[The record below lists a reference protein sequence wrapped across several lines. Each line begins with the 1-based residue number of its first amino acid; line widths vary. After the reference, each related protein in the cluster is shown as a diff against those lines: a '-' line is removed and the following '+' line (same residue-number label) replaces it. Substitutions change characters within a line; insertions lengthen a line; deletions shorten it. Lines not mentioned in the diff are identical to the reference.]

1 MPSPTFL
8 YHSRTAPPV
17 RPSRSLE
24 GLERVI
30 PPLSPNPPFSTRS
43 DLFLNKPLPAK
54 PLPEQPECS
63 AMWSDSS
70 DSDSD
75 TESTLDSITGPSE
88 PRNSADSYPIFVSSG
103 SDFDDMG
110 DHPAPSADQLLRL
123 SPQPPHKRT
132 DSISIN
138 VPSIVEPSTSVSSSF
153 SDTQYVRPPHWSQ
166 NRTGTNHYFR
176 EKKWDYFPELA
187 PSALQASGR
196 ISPNTVAPN
205 NKTRKLCNPLDFAK
219 GKYRW
224 HSLDRVG
231 FSGVRHSIKTY
242 VHRTLSRDST
252 GNKKEIPRPA
262 TAPMDYYLNDVG
274 DILGKTVPVQQFSL
288 ALDTKV
294 ARATSVATSLA
305 TSSSSEYD
313 CTNHKFHLQ
322 TPISPTSPTSLKT
335 PTTPRPKQLAVPLTA
350 YQKHGPVSWESPK
363 SWEPPKSWESPM
375 SWESPKKS
383 KKRSVLSPRYKCS
396 PGSDAELSSSSAP
409 DLSYG
414 TATSSLS
421 PRKQSQHNTRGV
433 FLGARKKIVESKD
446 DRRREQLKA
455 QIKFVGPVNPDT
467 YVQADPKV

>member
-1 MPSPTFL
+1 MLSPTCS
-8 YHSRTAPPV
+8 YHSRMAPPV

-30 PPLSPNPPFSTRS
+30 PPLSPNTPSTRS
-43 DLFLNKPLPAK
+43 ELFLNKPLPAK

-70 DSDSD
+70 DSD
-75 TESTLDSITGPSE
+75 TESTLDSLTGPSE

-103 SDFDDMG
+103 CDFDDLV

-132 DSISIN
+132 DSIGIN
-138 VPSIVEPSTSVSSSF
+138 IPSIVEPTTVSVSSSF
-153 SDTQYVRPPHWSQ
+153 SDTTYVRPPHWNQ

-196 ISPNTVAPN
+196 ISPNMVAPN
-205 NKTRKLCNPLDFAK
+205 HKTRKIGNPLDFAK

-224 HSLDRVG
+224 HSLDRGG
-231 FSGVRHSIKTY
+231 FGGVRDSIKTY

-252 GNKKEIPRPA
+252 ENKKEPPRPA
-262 TAPMDYYLNDVG
+262 TAPMDHHLNDVG
-274 DILGKTVPVQQFSL
+274 GTLRKIVPAQQSSL

-294 ARATSVATSLA
+294 ARATSVATS
-305 TSSSSEYD
+305 SSEYD
-313 CTNHKFHLQ
+313 YTNHKFHLQ

-335 PTTPRPKQLAVPLTA
+335 PTTPRPKQLAVPLSP
-350 YQKHGPVSWESPK
+350 YQKHGSG
-363 SWEPPKSWESPM
+363 

-383 KKRSVLSPRYKCS
+383 KKRNIQFPRYKSS
-396 PGSDAELSSSSAP
+396 PVLDAEPSSSSAP
-409 DLSYG
+409 DLSS
-414 TATSSLS
+414 ANAASSLS
-421 PRKQSQHNTRGV
+421 PSWKQSQHNTRGV
-433 FLGARKKIVESKD
+433 FLGAKKKIVESKD
-446 DRRREQLKA
+446 DRRREFLKA
-455 QIKFVGPVNPDT
+455 QIKFVGPVNPHT
-467 YVQADPKV
+467 YVRADPWV